1 MDNKPLEELAENYIK
16 TRLSKAKIKYL
27 KPNYDTDG
35 ADLVLL
41 NPLNKHIAKQV
52 IIQSKGRNLTEKP
65 SNVSIPAEYVVS
77 NFVCFL
83 YLEVDGDLDDYFYIF
98 FSEDIKKWNESNGK
112 YILSIPKGFKSH
124 NYFEQHRFDAS
135 SHIKIIEEL
144 LNNAPMLR
152 QSYVEFENMELK
164 EIIFEMWKKYDSFPD
179 LNLVTALYD
188 DFYELTGSSTLDV
201 FAICA
206 IANYLEDLDY
216 RSLDFFMQELF
227 IIRNIDKPI
236 KNTVTIHNPEQIRRL
251 NSSWSIVYNR
261 VWFGQVDVTY
271 DGIDYKGLY
280 CYIGD
285 NEDHVEVLLFDNG
298 DYVCFG
304 KRVSCNFPY
313 SI

>member
-1 MDNKPLEELAENYIK
+1 MDNKPLEDLAESYIK

-52 IIQSKGRNLTEKP
+52 IVQSKGRNVTDKT
-65 SNVSIPAEYVVS
+65 SNVSIPVEYVVS

-83 YLEVDGDLDDYFYIF
+83 YLEVDGDSSDYFYIF
-98 FSEDIKKWNESNGK
+98 FSEDIKGWNEANGK
-112 YILSIPKGFKSH
+112 FVLSIPKGFKNH
-124 NYFEQHRFDAS
+124 QYFERHKFDVNV
-135 SHIKIIEEL
+135 HVKKIDEL

-152 QSYVEFENMELK
+152 QSYVEFENMGLK
-164 EIIFEMWKKYDSFPD
+164 EILFEMWKKYGSFPD

-188 DFYELTGSSTLDV
+188 DFYESTGTSALDV
-201 FAICA
+201 FTICT
-206 IANYLEDLDY
+206 IANHIEQLDY
-216 RSLDFFMQELF
+216 RSLDLFMQDLF
-227 IIRNIDKPI
+227 IIRNIEEPI
-236 KNTVTIHNPEQIRRL
+236 KNAVTIHNPEQIRRL
-251 NSSWSIVYNR
+251 NSSWSIIYNR
-261 VWFGQVDVTY
+261 VRFGQVDVTY

-285 NEDHVEVLLFDNG
+285 HEDHVEALLFDNG

-304 KRVSCNFPY
+304 KRV
-313 SI
+313 

>member
-52 IIQSKGRNLTEKP
+52 IVQSKGRNVTEKA

-83 YLEVDGDLDDYFYIF
+83 YLEVDGDSDDHFYIF
-98 FSEDIKKWNESNGK
+98 FSEDIKKWNENNEK
-112 YILSIPKGFKSH
+112 YILSIPKGFKS
-124 NYFEQHRFDAS
+124 NEYFEQHRFNAS
-135 SHIKIIEEL
+135 SHIEIIEEL

-164 EIIFEMWKKYDSFPD
+164 EIIFEMWKKYESFPD

-188 DFYELTGSSTLDV
+188 DFYELTGSSALDV
-201 FAICA
+201 FAICT
-206 IANYLEDLDY
+206 IANHLEDLDY
-216 RSLDFFMQELF
+216 RSLDLFMQDLF

-236 KNTVTIHNPEQIRRL
+236 KNVVTIHNPEQIRRL

-261 VWFGQVDVTY
+261 VYFGQIDVTY

-285 NEDHVEVLLFDNG
+285 SEDHVEVLLFDNG

-304 KRVSCNFPY
+304 KR
-313 SI
+313 I